1 MRTNNITLQLAI
13 FLLFFFAFVCLPSVA
28 NQQLIYQR
36 VRQQALEKKLTVRP
50 PEVYL
55 LLRNKRSAK
64 IVFPHEIP
72 CFFITKIKLVDREKL
87 PFWLPLQNIANQGA
101 GKCLG
106 ITSIRLLADML
117 QQQLVTSGY
126 TTSQVVVLPQDLRQ
140 GTLSL
145 RLNVGTVGRLQ
156 LTADS
161 HRAITL
167 YNAFPLASGDPLDLA
182 DIEQGLANL
191 RRLPTVTA
199 DTALVATTIPGV
211 SDVAV
216 HWQQEKMWRLGA
228 SLDNSG
234 PASSGRYQAGLSL
247 SLDNPLLFNDLF
259 YLSAINAVQR
269 GSKQGNSNFTG
280 HYSLPFG
287 YWLAGITVSR
297 YDYHQ
302 HPAARPRDDRYRG
315 NSKNVNFQLSRVL
328 QRNGSQKTW
337 LDFMAL
343 ARVSHTYT
351 DDSAIDSKHRHSSA
365 WRLGLRH
372 QQQLGAATLHAGISY
387 QQATQWFAAREI
399 DYNADGQAAALGN
412 IMQMHAE
419 GRVPLRLYGQNLDY
433 TIGYFRQQASAAVMS
448 QDQFAIGNR
457 WTVRGFDGE
466 QTLNADSGW
475 WLRND
480 LAWHTPVANQ
490 QLYLGLDYGKTG
502 RGSRDWPTASAL
514 AGTVVGLRGKV
525 LATDYDLFV
534 GLPLVKPAGFAASPV
549 ILGFTLNWQ
558 Y

>member
-1 MRTNNITLQLAI
+1 MRTNNITLPLAI
-13 FLLFFFAFVCLPSVA
+13 FLLFFFGFVCLPSVA

-36 VRQQALEKKLTVRP
+36 VRQQALEKQLTVLP

-55 LLRNKRSAK
+55 LLRNKRSVK
-64 IVFPHEIP
+64 IAFPHETP

-87 PFWLPLQNIANQGA
+87 PLWLPLQNIANQGA

-126 TTSQVVVLPQDLRQ
+126 NTSQVVVLPQDLRQ
-140 GTLSL
+140 GTLYL
-145 RLNVGTVGRLQ
+145 RLNVGTVGQLQ

-161 HRAITL
+161 QRAINL
-167 YNAFPLASGDPLDLA
+167 YNAFPLASGDPLYLA

-191 RRLPTVTA
+191 RRLPTVQA
-199 DTALVATTIPGV
+199 SAVQVATTQPIV
-211 SDVAV
+211 SDLAV
-216 HWQQEKMWRLGA
+216 HWQQEKIWRLGA

-234 PASSGRYQAGLSL
+234 PASSGRYQAGINL
-247 SLDNPLLFNDLF
+247 SLDNPLLLNDLF

-302 HPAARPRDDRYRG
+302 HPDTRPRDDCYRG
-315 NSKNVNFQLSRVL
+315 NSKNVTLQLSRVL
-328 QRNGSQKTW
+328 QRSGSQKT
-337 LDFMAL
+337 LLNFMAL
-343 ARVSHTYT
+343 ARVSHTYI

-365 WRLGLRH
+365 WRLGLQH
-372 QQQLGAATLHAGISY
+372 QHQLGAAILHGGVSY
-387 QQATQWFAAREI
+387 QQATQWFAASEI

-412 IMQMHAE
+412 IVQVQAE
-419 GRVPLRLYGQNLDY
+419 GRVPLQVSGQNFDY
-433 TIGYFRQQASAAVMS
+433 VFGFFRQQASAAVLS
-448 QDQFAIGNR
+448 QDQLAIGNR

-466 QTLNADSGW
+466 RTLNANSGW
-475 WLRND
+475 WLRNE
-480 LAWHTPVANQ
+480 LAWYTPVTNQ

-502 RGSRDWPTASAL
+502 GGSRDWPTASAL

-525 LATDYDLFV
+525 LDTDYDLFV